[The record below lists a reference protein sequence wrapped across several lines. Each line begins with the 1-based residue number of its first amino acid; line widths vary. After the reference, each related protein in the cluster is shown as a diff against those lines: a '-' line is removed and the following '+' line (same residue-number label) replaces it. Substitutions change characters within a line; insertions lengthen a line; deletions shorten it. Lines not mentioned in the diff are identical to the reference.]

1 MFFRNTIHNYV
12 NMINTKLQII
22 LIFSILSLVSACSPV
37 VKEAPKEAP
46 KISNRVL
53 PKVVDIPEALPP
65 AIKAEQE
72 NVLILLGSS
81 TKSYQQLADYLIR
94 ELGDRAIQITL
105 SGLPAKDIAV
115 IKDIKASSTKQIV
128 AVGLKAVNAVKNFKD
143 KQVIYTQVINH
154 KKLTEDNVKGVSAL
168 PSPEKLFKDWKKLSP
183 GLSKVAIVTGKNL
196 DLYLNRAKKA
206 AKSQGIELI
215 VDQVN
220 TDKGFIYKSKKL
232 KTEVGGQWIL
242 PDNRV
247 LSGKALKE
255 VMSFSSR
262 RGRQMVVFSP
272 NLLSFGG
279 FFYVSP
285 NLETMAKGV
294 LQRLSKSAGKRVVVG
309 ENVLPVLTHTMGIN
323 QNIARQLNLTIPQE
337 YQEYINGK

>member
-1 MFFRNTIHNYV
+1 
-12 NMINTKLQII
+12 MINTNLKII
-22 LIFSILSLVSACSPV
+22 LIFSILSLLFACTPV
-37 VKEAPKEAP
+37 VKEAPKDEP
-46 KISNRVL
+46 KISNPVL
-53 PKVVDIPEALPP
+53 PKVIEIPNALPP
-65 AIKAEQE
+65 VIQAEQE
-72 NVLILLGSS
+72 NVLILLGGS

-94 ELGDRAIQITL
+94 ELGERAIQITL

-115 IKDIKASSTKQIV
+115 IKDIEASSTKQIV

-143 KQVIYTQVINH
+143 KQVIFTQVINH
-154 KKLTEDNVKGVSAL
+154 KKLIGDNVKGVSVL

-196 DLYLNRAKKA
+196 DLYLSRAKKA

-215 VDQVN
+215 VEQVD

-285 NLETMAKGV
+285 DLEAVANGV
-294 LQRLSKSAGKRVVVG
+294 LKRLSKSANKSLVVG

-323 QNIARQLNLTIPQE
+323 QNIARQLNLTIAPE
-337 YQEYINGK
+337 YRENINGN